1 MVSSRPTSTRTSS
14 RISTTCT
21 ESGPRVEP
29 ATPGVGYIGGN
40 GLRECVTT
48 RTIRARDRPVFGV
61 DVHSG
66 DVRGDDPSYAL
77 VILDPVD
84 ADDPDAPDTD
94 EPMARITRDVVSFR
108 KLCRLIDDR
117 EPLYVATDNAY
128 ELAANK
134 NELVGFLRSLPD
146 GTRLVQVTGA
156 ERPEPLSRVA
166 SRHGVPY
173 GKQSMKE
180 AEASARLAAAN
191 VGFEVTAFTDE
202 TTVKVSRGRS
212 TGKGGWSQ
220 DRYTRRIHG
229 NVRKRTRQVQS
240 KLSEANLEFERDVT
254 EKYGGYANA
263 TFTVSARPEDIPVSN
278 SRAGDVR
285 VEVERE
291 RRDGIEYEPLV
302 KRRDRVI
309 VGIDPGTTTAAAVV
323 GLDGTVHALFS
334 SRTADTADVTAW
346 IIEQGRPIIV
356 AADVE
361 PMPETVEKFR
371 RSFDA
376 AGWRPT
382 TDLPVDEK
390 LHRTRE
396 AGYANDHER
405 DALAAALYAY
415 DDHED
420 QFERIAAKTPPRL
433 DREAVIAGV
442 VADGAS
448 VEAVIDDLTE
458 TDSADGDGDGDADDG
473 DPTEPERT
481 EEEETIRRLREQ
493 VDRLQSHT
501 ESLESDLAERD
512 ERIETLE
519 SKLEDAKREERI
531 EARTRRAVSR
541 LERETERLE
550 RERDEAKERI
560 TELEG
565 KVETLKELWRLD
577 HSNFEHVAADQGLAS
592 VKVVEQFTLDA
603 LETAD
608 DAYGLVA
615 DDVVY
620 LRDASGAGRRT
631 AEQLAETDPRA
642 VIRDGNLS
650 EVADQVLFDHD
661 VPVVP
666 VDSVPVKEVDELA
679 VVDEAELDAAISEWE
694 QQAAQR
700 RKAEKAEHLDKIIS
714 EHRAGRTLPDTEE

>member
-1 MVSSRPTSTRTSS
+1 MFS
-14 RISTTCT
+14 
-21 ESGPRVEP
+21 EP
-29 ATPGVGYIGGN
+29 DSPGLLTGIPHQDHHTGVGYI
-40 GLRECVTT
+40 RVTDVFRHVTT

-84 ADDPDAPDTD
+84 DDDPDAPESD
-94 EPMARITRDVVSFR
+94 EPLARITRDVVSFR

-166 SRHGVPY
+166 SRHGIPY
-173 GKQSMKE
+173 GKDPMKE

-191 VGFEVTAFTDE
+191 VGHEVTAFTDE
-202 TTVKVSRGRS
+202 TRVKVSRGRS

-240 KLSEANLEFERDVT
+240 KLNEANLDFEREVT

-263 TFTVSARPEDIPVSN
+263 TFTVAARPEDIPVSN

-323 GLDGTVHALFS
+323 GLDGTVHELFS
-334 SRTADTADVTAW
+334 SRTADTAGVTEW

-396 AGYANDHER
+396 VGYANDHER

-420 QFERIAAKTPPRL
+420 QFDRIAAKTPPRL

-442 VADGAS
+442 VAGGAS
-448 VEAVIDDLTE
+448 VEAVIEDLSE
-458 TDSADGDGDGDADDG
+458 DDG
-473 DPTEPERT
+473 GDTTPTDEPETDPTEPERT
-481 EEEETIRRLREQ
+481 EEEETIRRLRKR
-493 VDRLQSHT
+493 VDRLESHAS
-501 ESLESDLAERD
+501 SLEDDLDERD
-512 ERIETLE
+512 ARITSLE
-519 SKLEDAKREERI
+519 GKLEEAKREERI

-541 LERETERLE
+541 LKRETDRLE
-550 RERDEAKERI
+550 RERDEAHERV

-603 LETAD
+603 IDAAD
-608 DAYGLVA
+608 EAYGLVA
-615 DDVVY
+615 GDVVY

-631 AEQLAETDPRA
+631 AERLAETEPRA

-666 VDSVPVKEVDELA
+666 VDAVTVREVDELA
-679 VVDEAELDAAISEWE
+679 VAEEAALENALDDWKRRAER
-694 QQAAQR
+694 R
-700 RKAEKAEHLDKIIS
+700 RKAEKAEHLDQIIS
-714 EHRAGRTLPDTEE
+714 EHRAGRTLPETEE

>member
-1 MVSSRPTSTRTSS
+1 MTS
-14 RISTTCT
+14 
-21 ESGPRVEP
+21 
-29 ATPGVGYIGGN
+29 
-40 GLRECVTT
+40 

-61 DVHSG
+61 DVQSG
-66 DVRGDDPSYAL
+66 DVRGDSPSYAL
-77 VILDPVD
+77 VVLDPVD
-84 ADDPDAPDTD
+84 DDDPDAPDVD
-94 EPMARITRDVVSFR
+94 GPLARVTRDVVSLR
-108 KLCRLIDDR
+108 KLRRLIDDR

-128 ELAANK
+128 ELAPDK
-134 NELVGFLRSLPD
+134 NALVGLLRSLPD

-166 SRHGVPY
+166 SRHGIPY
-173 GKQSMKE
+173 GKQPMKE
-180 AEASARLAAAN
+180 AEAAARLAAAN
-191 VGFEVTAFTDE
+191 VGHAVTAFTDE
-202 TTVKVSRGRS
+202 TRVKVARGRS

-240 KLSEANLEFERDVT
+240 KLDETNLTYEREVT
-254 EKYGGYANA
+254 EKYGGFANA
-263 TFTVSARPEDIPVSN
+263 VFTVQARPEDIPVST

-285 VEVERE
+285 VEIERE

-323 GLDGTVHALFS
+323 GLDGTVHARLS
-334 SRTADTADVTAW
+334 SRTADTAAVTEW

-376 AGWRPT
+376 AGWHPT

-396 AGYANDHER
+396 VGYENDHER

-415 DDHED
+415 DAHVD
-420 QFERIAAKTPPRL
+420 QFERISEKTPPRI

-442 VADGAS
+442 VAGEKS
-448 VEAVIDDLTE
+448 VETVVEELRD
-458 TDSADGDGDGDADDG
+458 DGDAEDEDGTDDGG
-473 DPTEPERT
+473 DPTAPERSP
-481 EEEETIRRLREQ
+481 EEETIRRLRDR
-493 VDRLQSHT
+493 VDRL
-501 ESLESDLAERD
+501 ESYTDRLESDLEARD
-512 ERIETLE
+512 ERIDELE
-519 SKLEDAKREERI
+519 SELETAKREERI
-531 EARTRRAVSR
+531 EARTRRIVSR
-541 LERETERLE
+541 VERESDRVK
-550 RERDEAKERI
+550 RERDEAREEVTQLERK
-560 TELEG
+560 L
-565 KVETLKELWRLD
+565 ETLKELWKLD
-577 HSNFEHVAADQGLAS
+577 HSNFTDVADDEGLVS
-592 VKVVEQFTLDA
+592 VKIVEQFTLDA
-603 LETAD
+603 IDAAD

-615 DDVVY
+615 GDVVY

-631 AEQLAETDPRA
+631 AERLASTEPRA

-666 VDSVPVKEVDELA
+666 ADMVSVREVDELA
-679 VVDEAELDAAISEWE
+679 VAAEADVETAVTEWE
-694 QQAAQR
+694 SRAEQR
-700 RKAEKAEHLDKIIS
+700 RREAKAARLDRIIS
-714 EHRAGRTLPDTEE
+714 EHRAGTTLPESEE

>member
-1 MVSSRPTSTRTSS
+1 M
-14 RISTTCT
+14 
-21 ESGPRVEP
+21 
-29 ATPGVGYIGGN
+29 
-40 GLRECVTT
+40 TT

-84 ADDPDAPDTD
+84 DDDPDAPESD
-94 EPMARITRDVVSFR
+94 EPLARITRDVVSFR

-128 ELAANK
+128 ELAADK

-166 SRHGVPY
+166 SRHGIPY
-173 GKQSMKE
+173 GKKPMKE

-191 VGFEVTAFTDE
+191 VGHEVTAFTDE

-240 KLSEANLEFERDVT
+240 KLEESNLEFEREVT

-263 TFTVSARPEDIPVSN
+263 TFAVEARPEDIPVSN

-302 KRRDRVI
+302 QRRDRVI

-323 GLDGTVHALFS
+323 GLDGTVHALYS
-334 SRTADTADVTAW
+334 SRTSDTADVTEW
-346 IIEQGRPIIV
+346 IVEQGRPIIV

-361 PMPETVEKFR
+361 RMPETVEKFR

-376 AGWRPT
+376 AGWQPT

-396 AGYANDHER
+396 VAYENDHER

-415 DDHED
+415 DDHAD

-442 VADGAS
+442 VAGGAS
-448 VEAVIDDLTE
+448 VEAIIDDLSE
-458 TDSADGDGDGDADDG
+458 DDGGGGQGENIDADET

-481 EEEETIRRLREQ
+481 EEEETIRRLRDR
-493 VDRLQSHT
+493 VDRLKSHA
-501 ESLESDLAERD
+501 ESLEDDLDERD
-512 ERIETLE
+512 ERIDELE
-519 SKLEDAKREERI
+519 RELEEAKREERI
-531 EARTRRAVSR
+531 EARSRRVVSR
-541 LERETERLE
+541 LERETDRLE
-550 RERDEAKERI
+550 RERDEARE
-560 TELEG
+560 TVAELEG

-577 HSNFEHVAADQGLAS
+577 HSNFDDVAADQGLVS
-592 VKVVEQFTLDA
+592 VKIVEQFTLDA
-603 LETAD
+603 LDAAD
-608 DAYGLVA
+608 EEYGLVA
-615 DDVVY
+615 GDVVY

-631 AEQLAETDPRA
+631 AERLAETEPRA

-650 EVADQVLFDHD
+650 NVADQVLFDHD
-661 VPVVP
+661 VPIVPADAVP
-666 VDSVPVKEVDELA
+666 VREVDELA
-679 VVDEAELDAAISEWE
+679 VANEEEVEAAIDDWE
-694 QQAAQR
+694 KRAEQR
-700 RKAEKAEHLDKIIS
+700 RKAEKAEHLDRIIS
-714 EHRAGRTLPDTEE
+714 EHRAGRTLPETEE

>member
-1 MVSSRPTSTRTSS
+1 M
-14 RISTTCT
+14 
-21 ESGPRVEP
+21 
-29 ATPGVGYIGGN
+29 GYIRAS
-40 GLRECVTT
+40 GLFCDVTT

-61 DVHSG
+61 DVQSG

-84 ADDPDAPDTD
+84 EDDPDAPDVD
-94 EPMARITRDVVSFR
+94 GPVARVTRDVVSFR

-166 SRHGVPY
+166 SRHGIPY
-173 GKQSMKE
+173 GKKPMKE

-191 VGFEVTAFTDE
+191 VGHEVTAFTDE
-202 TTVKVSRGRS
+202 TRVKVSRGRS

-240 KLSEANLEFERDVT
+240 KLKEANLSFERDVT

-263 TFTVSARPEDIPVSN
+263 TFTVEARPEDIPVSN

-302 KRRDRVI
+302 QRRDRVI

-323 GLDGTVHALFS
+323 GLDGTVHALYS
-334 SRTADTADVTAW
+334 SRTADTAEVTEW

-396 AGYANDHER
+396 AGYDNDHER

-420 QFERIAAKTPPRL
+420 QFDRIAAKVPPRL

-442 VADGAS
+442 VAGGAS
-448 VEAVIDDLTE
+448 VEAVIAELGEEDGGE
-458 TDSADGDGDGDADDG
+458 NGGGAADEDEA
-473 DPTEPERT
+473 DPTEPDRT
-481 EEEETIRRLREQ
+481 EEEETIRRLR
-493 VDRLQSHT
+493 DRVERLESHAD
-501 ESLESDLAERD
+501 SLESDLAERD
-512 ERIETLE
+512 ERIAELE
-519 SKLEDAKREERI
+519 GELEEAKREERI

-541 LERETERLE
+541 LERETDRLE
-550 RERDEAKERI
+550 RERDEAQEAVE
-560 TELEG
+560 ELET

-577 HSNFEHVAADQGLAS
+577 HSNFDDVAADQGLVS

-608 DAYGLVA
+608 EAYGLVA
-615 DDVVY
+615 GDAVY

-631 AEQLAETDPRA
+631 AERLAETEPRA

-650 EVADQVLFDHD
+650 DVADQVLFDHD

-666 VDSVPVKEVDELA
+666 ADAVPVREVDELA
-679 VVDEAELDAAISEWE
+679 VADEAELEAALDDWE
-694 QQAAQR
+694 KRAERR
-700 RKAEKAEHLDKIIS
+700 RKAEKQEHLDRIIS
-714 EHRAGRTLPDTEE
+714 EHRAGRTLPETEE

>member
-1 MVSSRPTSTRTSS
+1 M
-14 RISTTCT
+14 
-21 ESGPRVEP
+21 
-29 ATPGVGYIGGN
+29 
-40 GLRECVTT
+40 TT

-84 ADDPDAPDTD
+84 DDDPDAPDAD
-94 EPMARITRDVVSFR
+94 GPMARVTRDVVSFR

-128 ELAANK
+128 ELAADK
-134 NELVGFLRSLPD
+134 GELVGFLQSLPD

-166 SRHGVPY
+166 SRHGIPY
-173 GKQSMKE
+173 GKEPMKE

-191 VGFEVTAFTDE
+191 VGHEVTAFTDE

-240 KLSEANLEFERDVT
+240 KLKEANLEFERDVT

-263 TFTVSARPEDIPVSN
+263 TFTVEARPEDIPVSN

-302 KRRDRVI
+302 QRRDRVI

-323 GLDGTVHALFS
+323 GLDGTVHALYS
-334 SRTADTADVTAW
+334 SRTADTADVTEW

-396 AGYANDHER
+396 AGYDNDHER

-442 VADGAS
+442 VAGDAS
-448 VEAVIDDLTE
+448 VESVVAELSEDDGN
-458 TDSADGDGDGDADDG
+458 GDGAGEDGADDT
-473 DPTEPERT
+473 DPTAPERT
-481 EEEETIRRLREQ
+481 EEEETIRRLRER
-493 VDRLQSHT
+493 VDRLESHA
-501 ESLESDLAERD
+501 ESLEGDLADRD
-512 ERIETLE
+512 ERIAELE
-519 SKLEDAKREERI
+519 GELEEAKREERI

-541 LERETERLE
+541 LERETDRLE
-550 RERDEAKERI
+550 RERDEARERVAD
-560 TELEG
+560 LEG

-577 HSNFEHVAADQGLAS
+577 HSNFDDVADDRGLVS

-608 DAYGLVA
+608 DEYGLVA
-615 DDVVY
+615 GDVVY

-631 AEQLAETDPRA
+631 AERLAETDPRA
-642 VIRDGNLS
+642 VVRGEGNIS

-661 VPVVP
+661 VPVLPADAVP
-666 VDSVPVKEVDELA
+666 VREVDELA
-679 VVDEAELDAAISEWE
+679 VASEEAVAAAVDDWERRAER
-694 QQAAQR
+694 R
-700 RKAEKAEHLDKIIS
+700 RKTEKQEHLDRIIS
-714 EHRAGRTLPDTEE
+714 EHRAGRTLPETEE

>member
-1 MVSSRPTSTRTSS
+1 M
-14 RISTTCT
+14 
-21 ESGPRVEP
+21 
-29 ATPGVGYIGGN
+29 
-40 GLRECVTT
+40 TT

-66 DVRGDDPSYAL
+66 DVRGDSPSYAL

-84 ADDPDAPDTD
+84 EDDPDAPDVD
-94 EPMARITRDVVSFR
+94 GPMARVTRDVVSFR

-128 ELAANK
+128 ELAADK
-134 NELVGFLRSLPD
+134 GELVNFLRSLPD

-166 SRHGVPY
+166 SRHGIPY
-173 GKQSMKE
+173 GKEPMKE
-180 AEASARLAAAN
+180 AEAAARLAAAN
-191 VGFEVTAFTDE
+191 VGHEVTAFTDE

-229 NVRKRTRQVQS
+229 NVKKRTRQVQS
-240 KLSEANLEFERDVT
+240 KLKEANLSFERDVT

-263 TFTVSARPEDIPVSN
+263 TFTVDARPEDIPVSD

-323 GLDGTVHALFS
+323 GLDGTVHALYS
-334 SRTADTADVTAW
+334 SRTADTADVTEW
-346 IIEQGRPIIV
+346 IVEQGRPIIV

-376 AGWRPT
+376 AGWKPT

-396 AGYANDHER
+396 AGYDNDHER

-420 QFERIAAKTPPRL
+420 QIDRIAAKTPPRL

-442 VADGAS
+442 VAGGSS
-448 VEAVIDDLTE
+448 VEAVIEDLSEDDG
-458 TDSADGDGDGDADDG
+458 SGGGDGGDADG
-473 DPTEPERT
+473 ETDPTEPERT
-481 EEEETIRRLREQ
+481 EEEETIRRLRER
-493 VDRLQSHT
+493 VDRLESHA
-501 ESLESDLAERD
+501 ESLEADLDERD
-512 ERIETLE
+512 DRIEELE
-519 SKLEDAKREERI
+519 SELEEAKREERI
-531 EARTRRAVSR
+531 EARERRAVSR
-541 LERETERLE
+541 LERETDRLE
-550 RERDEAKERI
+550 RERDEAQERV
-560 TELEG
+560 EDLER

-577 HSNFEHVAADQGLAS
+577 HSNFGDVAEGRGLVS
-592 VKVVEQFTLDA
+592 VKIVEQFTLDA
-603 LETAD
+603 LDAAD
-608 DAYGLVA
+608 EAYGLVA
-615 DDVVY
+615 GDVVY
-620 LRDASGAGRRT
+620 LRDPSGAGRRT
-631 AEQLAETDPRA
+631 AERLAETEPRA
-642 VIRDGNLS
+642 VIRGEGNLS
-650 EVADQVLFDHD
+650 DVADAVLFERSI
-661 VPVVP
+661 PVVP
-666 VDSVPVKEVDELA
+666 ADAVPVRKVDELA
-679 VVDEAELDAAISEWE
+679 VASEEALADAVDDWEERAEE
-694 QQAAQR
+694 R
-700 RKAEKAEHLDKIIS
+700 RRDEKAERIDRIIS
-714 EHRAGRTLPDTEE
+714 EHRAGRTLPETEE

>member
-1 MVSSRPTSTRTSS
+1 M
-14 RISTTCT
+14 
-21 ESGPRVEP
+21 
-29 ATPGVGYIGGN
+29 GYIRPS
-40 GLRECVTT
+40 GLRDPVTS

-61 DVHSG
+61 DVQSG
-66 DVRGDDPSYAL
+66 DVRGDAPSYAL
-77 VILDPVD
+77 VVLDPVD
-84 ADDPDAPDTD
+84 DDDPDVPDVD
-94 EPMARITRDVVSFR
+94 GPLARVTRDVVSLR
-108 KLCRLIDDR
+108 KLRRLIDDR

-128 ELAANK
+128 ELAPDK
-134 NELVGFLRSLPD
+134 NALVGFLRSLPD

-166 SRHGVPY
+166 SRHGIPY
-173 GKQSMKE
+173 GKEPMKE
-180 AEASARLAAAN
+180 AEAAARLAAAN
-191 VGFEVTAFTDE
+191 VGHEVTAFTDE
-202 TTVKVSRGRS
+202 TTVKISRGRS

-240 KLSEANLEFERDVT
+240 EFREANLEFDREVT

-263 TFTVSARPEDIPVSN
+263 VFTVEARPEDIPVSN

-323 GLDGTVHALFS
+323 GLDGTVHALYS
-334 SRTADTADVTAW
+334 SRTADTAEVTEW
-346 IIEQGRPIIV
+346 IIEQGRPILV

-376 AGWRPT
+376 AGWQPT

-396 AGYANDHER
+396 AGYGNDHER

-415 DDHED
+415 DAHAD
-420 QFERIAAKTPPRL
+420 QFERITAKTPPRL

-442 VADGAS
+442 VAGGAS
-448 VEAVIDDLTE
+448 VEAVIEELR
-458 TDSADGDGDGDADDG
+458 TDTDGDGNDDG
-473 DPTEPERT
+473 ATPEEDPTEPERT
-481 EEEETIRRLREQ
+481 EEEETIRRLRDR
-493 VDRLQSHT
+493 VDRLESHA
-501 ESLESDLAERD
+501 ESLEDDLDGRD
-512 ERIETLE
+512 ERITELE
-519 SKLEDAKREERI
+519 AELEEAKREERI
-531 EARTRRAVSR
+531 EARSRRIVSR
-541 LERETERLE
+541 LERETDRLE
-550 RERDEAKERI
+550 RERDAARETVEK
-560 TELEG
+560 LEG
-565 KVETLKELWRLD
+565 KVATLKELWRLD
-577 HSNFEHVAADQGLAS
+577 HSNFDDVAADRGLTS

-603 LETAD
+603 IDAAD
-608 DAYGLVA
+608 EAYGLVA
-615 DDVVY
+615 GDVVY

-631 AEQLAETDPRA
+631 AERLAGTDPRA

-650 EVADQVLFDHD
+650 EIADQVLFDHGI
-661 VPVVP
+661 PVVP
-666 VDSVPVKEVDELA
+666 VEDVTVREVDELA
-679 VVDEAELDAAISEWE
+679 VAEEAELEAAIDDWTARAE
-694 QQAAQR
+694 R
-700 RKAEKAEHLDKIIS
+700 RRRDEKAERIDRIIS
-714 EHRAGRTLPDTEE
+714 EHRAGTRLETEE

>member
-1 MVSSRPTSTRTSS
+1 
-14 RISTTCT
+14 
-21 ESGPRVEP
+21 
-29 ATPGVGYIGGN
+29 VGYIGAN
-40 GLRECVTT
+40 GLRETVTT

-84 ADDPDAPDTD
+84 EDDPDAPDAD
-94 EPMARITRDVVSFR
+94 GPMARVTRDVVSFR

-128 ELAANK
+128 ELAADK

-166 SRHGVPY
+166 SRHGIPY
-173 GKQSMKE
+173 GKKPMKE

-191 VGFEVTAFTDE
+191 VGHEVTAFTDE

-229 NVRKRTRQVQS
+229 NVRKRTRRVQS
-240 KLSEANLEFERDVT
+240 ELKEANLDFERDVT

-263 TFTVSARPEDIPVSN
+263 TFTVEARPEDIPVSN

-285 VEVERE
+285 VEVERD

-302 KRRDRVI
+302 ERRDRVI

-323 GLDGTVHALFS
+323 GLDGTVHALYS
-334 SRTADTADVTAW
+334 SRTADTADVTEW

-396 AGYANDHER
+396 ASYDNDHER

-420 QFERIAAKTPPRL
+420 QFERVAAKAPPRL

-442 VADGAS
+442 VAGDAS
-448 VEAVIDDLTE
+448 VESVIAELSEDDG
-458 TDSADGDGDGDADDG
+458 SSDGSGDADADET

-481 EEEETIRRLREQ
+481 EEEETIRRLRQRVE
-493 VDRLQSHT
+493 RLESHA
-501 ESLESDLAERD
+501 ESLEADLAERD
-512 ERIETLE
+512 ERIDELE
-519 SKLEDAKREERI
+519 GELEEAKREERI
-531 EARTRRAVSR
+531 EARSRRAVSR
-541 LERETERLE
+541 LERETDRLE
-550 RERDEAKERI
+550 RERDEARE
-560 TELEG
+560 TVAELEG

-577 HSNFEHVAADQGLAS
+577 HSNFDDVAADRGLVS
-592 VKVVEQFTLDA
+592 VKTVEQFTLDA
-603 LETAD
+603 LEAAD
-608 DAYGLVA
+608 EAYGLVA
-615 DDVVY
+615 GDVVY

-631 AEQLAETDPRA
+631 AERLAEADPRA

-650 EVADQVLFDHD
+650 DVADQVLFDHD

-666 VDSVPVKEVDELA
+666 ADAVPVREVDELA
-679 VVDEAELDAAISEWE
+679 VASEGKLEVAVDDWETRAER
-694 QQAAQR
+694 R
-700 RKAEKAEHLDKIIS
+700 RKAEKQEHLDRIIS
-714 EHRAGRTLPDTEE
+714 EHRAGRTLPETEE

>member
-1 MVSSRPTSTRTSS
+1 
-14 RISTTCT
+14 
-21 ESGPRVEP
+21 
-29 ATPGVGYIGGN
+29 
-40 GLRECVTT
+40 VTT

-61 DVHSG
+61 DVQSG

-84 ADDPDAPDTD
+84 EDDPDAPDVD
-94 EPMARITRDVVSFR
+94 GPVARVTRDVVSFR

-128 ELAANK
+128 ELAADK

-166 SRHGVPY
+166 SRHGIPY
-173 GKQSMKE
+173 GKKPMKE

-191 VGFEVTAFTDE
+191 VGHEVTAFTDE

-240 KLSEANLEFERDVT
+240 ELKEANLDFERDVT

-263 TFTVSARPEDIPVSN
+263 TFTVAARPEEIPVSN

-302 KRRDRVI
+302 QRRDRVI

-323 GLDGTVHALFS
+323 GLDGTVHALYS
-334 SRTADTADVTAW
+334 SRTADTADVTEW

-396 AGYANDHER
+396 ASYDNDHER

-420 QFERIAAKTPPRL
+420 QFDRIGAKVPPRL

-442 VADGAS
+442 VAGGAS
-448 VEAVIDDLTE
+448 VEAVVAELSE
-458 TDSADGDGDGDADDG
+458 DDG
-473 DPTEPERT
+473 AEGGGGEGDEDEADPTEPERT
-481 EEEETIRRLREQ
+481 EEEETIRRLR
-493 VDRLQSHT
+493 DRVERLESHT
-501 ESLESDLAERD
+501 ESLEADLAERD
-512 ERIETLE
+512 ERIEELE
-519 SKLEDAKREERI
+519 GELEEAKREERI
-531 EARTRRAVSR
+531 EARSRRAVSR
-541 LERETERLE
+541 LERETDRLE
-550 RERDEAKERI
+550 RERDEARE
-560 TELEG
+560 TVAELKG

-577 HSNFEHVAADQGLAS
+577 HSNFDDVAADQGLVS
-592 VKVVEQFTLDA
+592 VKTVEQFTLDA
-603 LETAD
+603 LEAAD
-608 DAYGLVA
+608 EAYGLVA
-615 DDVVY
+615 GDVVY

-631 AEQLAETDPRA
+631 AERLAETEPRA

-650 EVADQVLFDHD
+650 DVADQVLFDHD

-666 VDSVPVKEVDELA
+666 ADAVPVREVDELA
-679 VVDEAELDAAISEWE
+679 VAGETELEAAIDDWE
-694 QQAAQR
+694 TRAERR
-700 RKAEKAEHLDKIIS
+700 RKAEKQEHLDRIIS
-714 EHRAGRTLPDTEE
+714 EHRAGRTLPETEE

>member
-1 MVSSRPTSTRTSS
+1 VTS
-14 RISTTCT
+14 
-21 ESGPRVEP
+21 
-29 ATPGVGYIGGN
+29 
-40 GLRECVTT
+40 

-61 DVHSG
+61 DVQSG
-66 DVRGDDPSYAL
+66 DVRGDAPSYAL
-77 VILDPVD
+77 VVLDPVD
-84 ADDPDAPDTD
+84 DDDPDAPDVD
-94 EPMARITRDVVSFR
+94 GPLARVTRDVVSLR
-108 KLCRLIDDR
+108 KLRRLIDDR

-128 ELAANK
+128 ELAPDK
-134 NELVGFLRSLPD
+134 NALVGLLRSLPD

-166 SRHGVPY
+166 SRHGIPY
-173 GKQSMKE
+173 GKQPMKE
-180 AEASARLAAAN
+180 AEAAARLAAAN
-191 VGFEVTAFTDE
+191 VGHAVTAFTDE
-202 TTVKVSRGRS
+202 TRVKVARGRS

-240 KLSEANLEFERDVT
+240 KLDETNLSYEREVT
-254 EKYGGYANA
+254 EKYGGFANA
-263 TFTVSARPEDIPVSN
+263 VFTVQARPEDIPVST

-285 VEVERE
+285 VEIERA

-323 GLDGTVHALFS
+323 GLDGTVHARFS
-334 SRTADTADVTAW
+334 SRTADTAAVTEW

-376 AGWRPT
+376 AGWHPT

-396 AGYANDHER
+396 VGYENDHER

-415 DDHED
+415 DAHLD
-420 QFERIAAKTPPRL
+420 QFERISEKTPPRI

-442 VADGAS
+442 VAGEKS
-448 VEAVIDDLTE
+448 VETVVAELRD
-458 TDSADGDGDGDADDG
+458 DGDAEDEDGNDDEG
-473 DPTEPERT
+473 DPTAPERSP
-481 EEEETIRRLREQ
+481 EEETIRRLRDR
-493 VDRLQSHT
+493 VDRL
-501 ESLESDLAERD
+501 ESYTDR
-512 ERIETLE
+512 LE
-519 SKLEDAKREERI
+519 SKVEARDEQIEELEDELEAAKREERI
-531 EARTRRAVSR
+531 EARTRRIVSR
-541 LERETERLE
+541 VERESDRIA
-550 RERDEAKERI
+550 RERDEARERVD
-560 TELEG
+560 ELER
-565 KVETLKELWRLD
+565 KLETLKELWKLD
-577 HSNFEHVAADQGLAS
+577 HSNFTDVADDEGLVS

-603 LETAD
+603 IDAAA

-615 DDVVY
+615 GDVVY

-631 AEQLAETDPRA
+631 AERLASTEPRA

-666 VDSVPVKEVDELA
+666 ADAVSVREVDELA
-679 VVDEAELDAAISEWE
+679 VAAEADVEAAVAEWE
-694 QQAAQR
+694 SRAEQR
-700 RKAEKAEHLDKIIS
+700 RREAKAARLDRIIS
-714 EHRAGRTLPDTEE
+714 EHRAGTTLPESEE

>member
-1 MVSSRPTSTRTSS
+1 M
-14 RISTTCT
+14 
-21 ESGPRVEP
+21 
-29 ATPGVGYIGGN
+29 GYIRAN
-40 GLRECVTT
+40 GLRELVTT

-84 ADDPDAPDTD
+84 EDDPDAPDAD
-94 EPMARITRDVVSFR
+94 GPMARVTRDVVSFR

-128 ELAANK
+128 ELAADK

-166 SRHGVPY
+166 SRHGIPY
-173 GKQSMKE
+173 GKEPMKE

-191 VGFEVTAFTDE
+191 VGHEVTAFTDE

-240 KLSEANLEFERDVT
+240 ELKDANLDFERDVT

-263 TFTVSARPEDIPVSN
+263 TFTVEARPEDIPVSN

-302 KRRDRVI
+302 QRRDRVI

-323 GLDGTVHALFS
+323 GLDGTVHALYS
-334 SRTADTADVTAW
+334 SRTADTADVTEW
-346 IIEQGRPIIV
+346 IIEQGRPILV

-396 AGYANDHER
+396 ASYQNDHER

-433 DREAVIAGV
+433 DRGAVIAGV
-442 VADGAS
+442 VAGGAS
-448 VEAVIDDLTE
+448 VESVIADLSEDDGN
-458 TDSADGDGDGDADDG
+458 DGGDGEGDADET

-481 EEEETIRRLREQ
+481 EEEETIRRLRER
-493 VDRLQSHT
+493 VERLESHT
-501 ESLESDLAERD
+501 ESLEADLADRD
-512 ERIETLE
+512 ERIAELE
-519 SKLEDAKREERI
+519 GELEEAKREERI
-531 EARTRRAVSR
+531 EARSRRAVSR
-541 LERETERLE
+541 LERETDRLE
-550 RERDEAKERI
+550 RERDEARE
-560 TELEG
+560 TVEDLEG

-577 HSNFEHVAADQGLAS
+577 HSNFDDVAADQGLAS
-592 VKVVEQFTLDA
+592 VKTVEQFTLDA
-603 LETAD
+603 LEAAD
-608 DAYGLVA
+608 EAYGLVA
-615 DDVVY
+615 GDVVY

-631 AEQLAETDPRA
+631 AERLAETEPRA

-650 EVADQVLFDHD
+650 DVADQVLFDHD

-666 VDSVPVKEVDELA
+666 ADAVPVREVDDLA
-679 VVDEAELDAAISEWE
+679 VASERELDAALDDWE
-694 QQAAQR
+694 RGAERR
-700 RKAEKAEHLDKIIS
+700 RKAEKQEHLDRIIS
-714 EHRAGRTLPDTEE
+714 EHRAGRTLPETEE

>member
-1 MVSSRPTSTRTSS
+1 MP
-14 RISTTCT
+14 
-21 ESGPRVEP
+21 
-29 ATPGVGYIGGN
+29 
-40 GLRECVTT
+40 T

-61 DVHSG
+61 DVQSG
-66 DVRGDDPSYAL
+66 DVRGDNPSYAL

-84 ADDPDAPDTD
+84 ADDPDVPDAD
-94 EPMARITRDVVSFR
+94 GPLARVSRDVVSLR
-108 KLCRLIDDR
+108 KLRRLIDDR

-128 ELAANK
+128 ELAPDK
-134 NELVGFLRSLPD
+134 NALVGLLRSLPD

-166 SRHGVPY
+166 SRHGIPY
-173 GKQSMKE
+173 GKKPMKE
-180 AEASARLAAAN
+180 AEAAARLAAAN
-191 VGFEVTAFTDE
+191 VGHEVTAFTDE

-229 NVRKRTRQVQS
+229 NVKKRSRQVET
-240 KLSEANLEFERDVT
+240 KLREANLEYDREVT
-254 EKYGGYANA
+254 EKYGGYSSAV
-263 TFTVSARPEDIPVSN
+263 FTVEARPEEIPLSN

-323 GLDGTVHALFS
+323 GLDGTVHALYS
-334 SRTADTADVTAW
+334 SRTADTAEVTEW
-346 IIEQGRPIIV
+346 IIEQGRPILV

-396 AGYANDHER
+396 AGYENDHER

-415 DDHED
+415 DDHAD
-420 QFERIAAKTPPRL
+420 QFERITEKTPPRM

-442 VADGAS
+442 VAGGAS
-448 VEAVIDDLTE
+448 VEAVIEELRED
-458 TDSADGDGDGDADDG
+458 DGDDDGDADPDE

-481 EEEETIRRLREQ
+481 EEEETIRRLRER
-493 VDRLQSHT
+493 VDRLESHA
-501 ESLESDLAERD
+501 ESLESELDERD
-512 ERIETLE
+512 DRIAELE
-519 SKLEDAKREERI
+519 EALSEAKREERI
-531 EARTRRAVSR
+531 EARTRREVSR

-550 RERDEAKERI
+550 RERDDARETVEALER
-560 TELEG
+560 
-565 KVETLKELWRLD
+565 KVETLKELWKLD
-577 HSNFEHVAADQGLAS
+577 HSNFADVAEGQGLVS

-603 LETAD
+603 LDAAD
-608 DAYGLVA
+608 EAYGLVRG
-615 DDVVY
+615 DVVY

-631 AEQLAETDPRA
+631 AERLAGTEPHA

-650 EVADQVLFDHD
+650 DVADQVLFDHGI
-661 VPVVP
+661 PVVP
-666 VDSVPVKEVDELA
+666 VDAVPVREVDELA
-679 VVDEAELDAAISEWE
+679 VADESALDAAIDDWE
-694 QQAAQR
+694 SRAER
-700 RKAEKAEHLDKIIS
+700 RRRDEKAERLDRIIS
-714 EHRAGRTLPDTEE
+714 EHRAGTRLPQTEE

>member
-1 MVSSRPTSTRTSS
+1 MTS
-14 RISTTCT
+14 
-21 ESGPRVEP
+21 
-29 ATPGVGYIGGN
+29 
-40 GLRECVTT
+40 

-61 DVHSG
+61 DVQSG

-84 ADDPDAPDTD
+84 DDDPDAPDAD
-94 EPMARITRDVVSFR
+94 GPLARITRDVVSLR
-108 KLCRLIDDR
+108 KLRRLIDDR

-128 ELAANK
+128 ELAPDK
-134 NELVGFLRSLPD
+134 NALVGLLRSLPD

-166 SRHGVPY
+166 SRHGIPY
-173 GKQSMKE
+173 GKKPMRE
-180 AEASARLAAAN
+180 AEAAARLAAAN
-191 VGFEVTAFTDE
+191 VGHEVTAFTDE

-240 KLSEANLEFERDVT
+240 KLEGANLEFEREVT

-263 TFTVSARPEDIPVSN
+263 VFTVGARPEEIPVSN

-309 VGIDPGTTTAAAVV
+309 VGIDPGTTTGAAVV
-323 GLDGTVHALFS
+323 GLDGTVHALYS
-334 SRTADTADVTAW
+334 SRTADTAEVTEW
-346 IIEQGRPIIV
+346 IIEQGRPILV

-396 AGYANDHER
+396 ASYGNDHER

-415 DDHED
+415 DAHAD
-420 QFERIAAKTPPRL
+420 QFERITEKTPPRL
-433 DREAVIAGV
+433 DREEVIAGV
-442 VADGAS
+442 VAGGAS
-448 VEAVIDDLTE
+448 VEAVIEELRED
-458 TDSADGDGDGDADDG
+458 ADGDGDEGGSTPEA

-481 EEEETIRRLREQ
+481 EEEETIRRLRDR
-493 VDRLQSHT
+493 VDRLESHAD
-501 ESLESDLAERD
+501 SLEDDLDERD
-512 ERIETLE
+512 DRIAELE
-519 SKLEDAKREERI
+519 AELEEAKREERI
-531 EARTRRAVSR
+531 EARSRRIVSR
-541 LERETERLE
+541 IERETDRLE
-550 RERDEAKERI
+550 RERDEARE
-560 TELEG
+560 TVAELEG

-577 HSNFEHVAADQGLAS
+577 HSNFDDVAADRGLTS

-603 LETAD
+603 IDAAD
-608 DAYGLVA
+608 EAYGLVA
-615 DDVVY
+615 GDVVY

-631 AEQLAETDPRA
+631 AERLAETDPRA

-650 EVADQVLFDHD
+650 EVADGVLFDHD

-666 VDSVPVKEVDELA
+666 ASAVPVREVDELA
-679 VVDEAELDAAISEWE
+679 VAEEGALEAAIDDWE
-694 QQAAQR
+694 ARAER
-700 RKAEKAEHLDKIIS
+700 RRRDERAERLDRIIS
-714 EHRAGRTLPDTEE
+714 EHRAGTRLETEE

>member
-1 MVSSRPTSTRTSS
+1 
-14 RISTTCT
+14 
-21 ESGPRVEP
+21 
-29 ATPGVGYIGGN
+29 VGYIRAS
-40 GLRECVTT
+40 GLFCDVTT

-61 DVHSG
+61 DVQSG

-84 ADDPDAPDTD
+84 EDDPDAPDVD
-94 EPMARITRDVVSFR
+94 GPVARVTRDVVSFR

-166 SRHGVPY
+166 SRHGIPY
-173 GKQSMKE
+173 GKEPMKE

-191 VGFEVTAFTDE
+191 VGHEVTAFTDE
-202 TTVKVSRGRS
+202 TRVKVSRGRS

-240 KLSEANLEFERDVT
+240 KLKEANLSFERDVT

-263 TFTVSARPEDIPVSN
+263 TFTVEARPEDIPVSN

-302 KRRDRVI
+302 QRRDRVI

-323 GLDGTVHALFS
+323 GLDGTVHALYS
-334 SRTADTADVTAW
+334 SRTADTAEVTEW

-376 AGWRPT
+376 AET
-382 TDLPVDEK
+382 

-396 AGYANDHER
+396 AGYDNDHER

-420 QFERIAAKTPPRL
+420 QFDRIGAKVPPRL

-442 VADGAS
+442 VAGGAS
-448 VEAVIDDLTE
+448 VEAVIAELSE
-458 TDSADGDGDGDADDG
+458 EDGAESGGGEGDEDEA

-481 EEEETIRRLREQ
+481 EEEETIRRLRER
-493 VDRLQSHT
+493 VERLESHAD
-501 ESLESDLAERD
+501 SLESDLAERD
-512 ERIETLE
+512 ERIAELE
-519 SKLEDAKREERI
+519 EAKREERI

-541 LERETERLE
+541 LERETDRLE
-550 RERDEAKERI
+550 RERDEARDAVE
-560 TELEG
+560 ELEG

-577 HSNFEHVAADQGLAS
+577 HSNFDDVAADQGLVS

-608 DAYGLVA
+608 EAYGLVA
-615 DDVVY
+615 GDVVY

-631 AEQLAETDPRA
+631 AERLAETEPRA

-650 EVADQVLFDHD
+650 DVADQVLFDHG

-666 VDSVPVKEVDELA
+666 VDAVPVREVDELA
-679 VVDEAELDAAISEWE
+679 VADEGELEAALDDWEKRAER
-694 QQAAQR
+694 R
-700 RKAEKAEHLDKIIS
+700 RKAEKQEHLDRIIS
-714 EHRAGRTLPDTEE
+714 EHRAGRTLPETEE

>member
-1 MVSSRPTSTRTSS
+1 MTS
-14 RISTTCT
+14 
-21 ESGPRVEP
+21 
-29 ATPGVGYIGGN
+29 
-40 GLRECVTT
+40 

-61 DVHSG
+61 DVQSG
-66 DVRGDDPSYAL
+66 DVRGDAPSYAL
-77 VILDPVD
+77 VVLDPVD
-84 ADDPDAPDTD
+84 DDDPDAPDVD
-94 EPMARITRDVVSFR
+94 GPLARVTRDVVSLR
-108 KLCRLIDDR
+108 KLRRLVDDR

-128 ELAANK
+128 ELAPDK
-134 NELVGFLRSLPD
+134 NALVGLLRSLPD
-146 GTRLVQVTGA
+146 GTRLVQVTGV

-166 SRHGVPY
+166 SRHGIPY
-173 GKQSMKE
+173 GKQPMKE
-180 AEASARLAAAN
+180 AEAAARLAAAN
-191 VGFEVTAFTDE
+191 VGHAVTAFTDE
-202 TTVKVSRGRS
+202 TRVKVARGRS

-240 KLSEANLEFERDVT
+240 KLDETNLSYEREVT
-254 EKYGGYANA
+254 EKYGGFANA
-263 TFTVSARPEDIPVSN
+263 VFTVQARPEDIPVST

-285 VEVERE
+285 VEIERA

-323 GLDGTVHALFS
+323 GLDGTVHARFS
-334 SRTADTADVTAW
+334 SRTADTAAVTEW

-376 AGWRPT
+376 AGWHPT

-396 AGYANDHER
+396 VGYENDHER

-415 DDHED
+415 DAHLD
-420 QFERIAAKTPPRL
+420 QFERISEKTPPRI

-442 VADGAS
+442 VAGEKS
-448 VEAVIDDLTE
+448 VETVVAELRD
-458 TDSADGDGDGDADDG
+458 DGDAEDEDGNDDEG
-473 DPTEPERT
+473 DPTAPERSP
-481 EEEETIRRLREQ
+481 EEETIRRLRDR
-493 VDRLQSHT
+493 VDRL
-501 ESLESDLAERD
+501 ESYTDR
-512 ERIETLE
+512 LE
-519 SKLEDAKREERI
+519 SKVEARDEQIEELEDELEAAKREERI
-531 EARTRRAVSR
+531 EARTRRIVSR
-541 LERETERLE
+541 VERESDRIA
-550 RERDEAKERI
+550 RERDEARERVD
-560 TELEG
+560 ELER
-565 KVETLKELWRLD
+565 KLETLKELWKLD
-577 HSNFEHVAADQGLAS
+577 HSNFTDVADDEGLVS

-603 LETAD
+603 IDAAA

-615 DDVVY
+615 GDVVY

-631 AEQLAETDPRA
+631 AERLASAEPRA

-666 VDSVPVKEVDELA
+666 ADAVSVREVDELA
-679 VVDEAELDAAISEWE
+679 VAAEADVEAAVAEWE
-694 QQAAQR
+694 SRAEQR
-700 RKAEKAEHLDKIIS
+700 RREAKAARLDRIIS
-714 EHRAGRTLPDTEE
+714 EHRAGTTLPESEE

>member
-1 MVSSRPTSTRTSS
+1 M
-14 RISTTCT
+14 
-21 ESGPRVEP
+21 
-29 ATPGVGYIGGN
+29 
-40 GLRECVTT
+40 TT

-66 DVRGDDPSYAL
+66 DVRGDSPSYAL

-84 ADDPDAPDTD
+84 EDDPDAPDVD
-94 EPMARITRDVVSFR
+94 GPMARVTRDVVSFR

-128 ELAANK
+128 ELAADK
-134 NELVGFLRSLPD
+134 GELVNFLRSLPD

-166 SRHGVPY
+166 SRHGIPY
-173 GKQSMKE
+173 GKEPMKE
-180 AEASARLAAAN
+180 AEAAARLAAAN
-191 VGFEVTAFTDE
+191 VGHEVTAFTDE

-229 NVRKRTRQVQS
+229 NVKKRTRQVQS
-240 KLSEANLEFERDVT
+240 KLKEANLSFERDVT

-263 TFTVSARPEDIPVSN
+263 TFTVDARPEDIPVSD

-323 GLDGTVHALFS
+323 GLDGTVHALYS
-334 SRTADTADVTAW
+334 SRTADTADVTEW
-346 IIEQGRPIIV
+346 IVEQGRPIIV

-376 AGWRPT
+376 AGWKPT

-396 AGYANDHER
+396 AGYDNDHER

-420 QFERIAAKTPPRL
+420 QIDRIAAKTPPRL

-442 VADGAS
+442 VAGGSS
-448 VEAVIDDLTE
+448 VEAVIEDLSEDDG
-458 TDSADGDGDGDADDG
+458 SGGGDGGDADG
-473 DPTEPERT
+473 ETDPTEPERT
-481 EEEETIRRLREQ
+481 EEEETIRRLRER
-493 VDRLQSHT
+493 VDRLESHA
-501 ESLESDLAERD
+501 ESLEADLDERD
-512 ERIETLE
+512 DRIEELE
-519 SKLEDAKREERI
+519 SELEEAKREERI
-531 EARTRRAVSR
+531 EARERRAVSR
-541 LERETERLE
+541 LERETDRLE
-550 RERDEAKERI
+550 RERDEAQERV
-560 TELEG
+560 EDLER

-577 HSNFEHVAADQGLAS
+577 HSNFGDVAEGRGLVS
-592 VKVVEQFTLDA
+592 VKIVEQFTLDA
-603 LETAD
+603 LDAAD
-608 DAYGLVA
+608 EAYGLVA
-615 DDVVY
+615 GDVVY
-620 LRDASGAGRRT
+620 LRDPSGAGRRT
-631 AEQLAETDPRA
+631 AERLAETEPRA
-642 VIRDGNLS
+642 VIRGEGNLS
-650 EVADQVLFDHD
+650 DVADAVLFERS

-666 VDSVPVKEVDELA
+666 ADAVPVREVDELA
-679 VVDEAELDAAISEWE
+679 VASEEALADAVDDWEERAEE
-694 QQAAQR
+694 R
-700 RKAEKAEHLDKIIS
+700 RRDEKAERIDRIIS
-714 EHRAGRTLPDTEE
+714 EHRAGRTLPETEE

>member
-1 MVSSRPTSTRTSS
+1 MTS
-14 RISTTCT
+14 
-21 ESGPRVEP
+21 
-29 ATPGVGYIGGN
+29 
-40 GLRECVTT
+40 

-61 DVHSG
+61 DVQSG
-66 DVRGDDPSYAL
+66 DVRGDAPSYAL
-77 VILDPVD
+77 VVLDPVD
-84 ADDPDAPDTD
+84 DDDPDAPDVD
-94 EPMARITRDVVSFR
+94 GPLARVTRDVVSLR
-108 KLCRLIDDR
+108 KLRRLIDDR

-128 ELAANK
+128 ELAPDK
-134 NELVGFLRSLPD
+134 NALVGLLRSLPD

-166 SRHGVPY
+166 SRHGIPY
-173 GKQSMKE
+173 GKQPMKE
-180 AEASARLAAAN
+180 AEAAARLAAAN
-191 VGFEVTAFTDE
+191 VGHAVTAFTNE
-202 TTVKVSRGRS
+202 TRVKVARGRS

-240 KLSEANLEFERDVT
+240 KLDETNLTYDREVT
-254 EKYGGYANA
+254 EKYGGFANA
-263 TFTVSARPEDIPVSN
+263 VFTVQARPEDIPVST

-285 VEVERE
+285 VEIERE
-291 RRDGIEYEPLV
+291 RRDGIEYDPLV

-309 VGIDPGTTTAAAVV
+309 VGIDPGTTTAAAVI
-323 GLDGTVHALFS
+323 GLDGTVHARLS
-334 SRTADTADVTAW
+334 SRTADTAAVTEW

-376 AGWRPT
+376 AGWHPT

-396 AGYANDHER
+396 VGYENDHER

-415 DDHED
+415 DAHVN
-420 QFERIAAKTPPRL
+420 QFERISEKTPPRI

-442 VADGAS
+442 VAGEKS
-448 VEAVIDDLTE
+448 VETVVAELRD
-458 TDSADGDGDGDADDG
+458 DGDAEDEETG
-473 DPTEPERT
+473 ETTEDPTAPERSP
-481 EEEETIRRLREQ
+481 EEETIRRLRDR
-493 VDRLQSHT
+493 VDRL
-501 ESLESDLAERD
+501 ESYTDR
-512 ERIETLE
+512 LE
-519 SKLEDAKREERI
+519 SKVEARDEQIDELEDELETAKREERI
-531 EARTRRAVSR
+531 EARTRRIVSR
-541 LERETERLE
+541 VERESERVK
-550 RERDEAKERI
+550 RERDEAREEI
-560 TELEG
+560 TELER
-565 KVETLKELWRLD
+565 KLETLKELWKLD
-577 HSNFEHVAADQGLAS
+577 HSNFTDVADDEGLVS

-603 LETAD
+603 IDAAD

-615 DDVVY
+615 GDVVY

-631 AEQLAETDPRA
+631 AERLASTKPRA

-666 VDSVPVKEVDELA
+666 ADAVSVREVDELA
-679 VVDEAELDAAISEWE
+679 VAAEADVETAVTEWE
-694 QQAAQR
+694 SRAEQR
-700 RKAEKAEHLDKIIS
+700 RREAKAARLDRIIS
-714 EHRAGRTLPDTEE
+714 EHRAGTTLPESEE

>member
-1 MVSSRPTSTRTSS
+1 M
-14 RISTTCT
+14 
-21 ESGPRVEP
+21 
-29 ATPGVGYIGGN
+29 GYIRGN
-40 GLRECVTT
+40 GLRERVTT

-84 ADDPDAPDTD
+84 DDDPDAPDAD
-94 EPMARITRDVVSFR
+94 GPMARVTRDVVSFR

-128 ELAANK
+128 ELAADK

-166 SRHGVPY
+166 SRHGIPY
-173 GKQSMKE
+173 GKEPMKE

-191 VGFEVTAFTDE
+191 VGHEVTAFTDE
-202 TTVKVSRGRS
+202 TQVKVSRGRS

-240 KLSEANLEFERDVT
+240 KLEDANLDFERDVT

-263 TFTVSARPEDIPVSN
+263 TFAVEARPEDIPVSN

-302 KRRDRVI
+302 QRRDRVI

-323 GLDGTVHALFS
+323 GLDGTVHALYS
-334 SRTADTADVTAW
+334 SRTADTADVTEW

-396 AGYANDHER
+396 ASYDNDHER

-415 DDHED
+415 DGHED

-442 VADGAS
+442 VAGDAS
-448 VEAVIDDLTE
+448 VESVIADLSEDDG
-458 TDSADGDGDGDADDG
+458 GDGGGGEPDADET

-481 EEEETIRRLREQ
+481 EEEETIRRLRER
-493 VDRLQSHT
+493 VERLESHA
-501 ESLESDLAERD
+501 ESLEADLDERD
-512 ERIETLE
+512 ERIAELE
-519 SKLEDAKREERI
+519 AQLEESKREERI
-531 EARTRRAVSR
+531 EARSRRAVSR
-541 LERETERLE
+541 LERETDRLE
-550 RERDEAKERI
+550 RERDEARE
-560 TELEG
+560 TVAELEG

-577 HSNFEHVAADQGLAS
+577 HSNFDDVAADQGLVS
-592 VKVVEQFTLDA
+592 VKMVEQFTLDA
-603 LETAD
+603 LDAAD
-608 DAYGLVA
+608 EAYGLVA
-615 DDVVY
+615 GDVVY

-631 AEQLAETDPRA
+631 AERLAETDPRA

-650 EVADQVLFDHD
+650 DVADQVLFDHD

-666 VDSVPVKEVDELA
+666 ADAVPVREVDELA
-679 VVDEAELDAAISEWE
+679 VASEEELEAALEDWE
-694 QQAAQR
+694 R
-700 RKAEKAEHLDKIIS
+700 RAERRQKAEKQEHLDRIIS
-714 EHRAGRTLPDTEE
+714 EHRAGRTLPETEE

>member
-1 MVSSRPTSTRTSS
+1 M
-14 RISTTCT
+14 
-21 ESGPRVEP
+21 
-29 ATPGVGYIGGN
+29 
-40 GLRECVTT
+40 TT

-66 DVRGDDPSYAL
+66 DVRGDSPSYAL

-84 ADDPDAPDTD
+84 ADDPDAPDAD
-94 EPMARITRDVVSFR
+94 GPMARVTRDVVSFR
-108 KLCRLIDDR
+108 KLCRLIDER

-128 ELAANK
+128 ELAADK
-134 NELVGFLRSLPD
+134 GELVGFLRSLPD
-146 GTRLVQVTGA
+146 RTRLVQVTGA

-166 SRHGVPY
+166 SRHGIPY
-173 GKQSMKE
+173 GKQPMKE
-180 AEASARLAAAN
+180 AEASARLAAAD
-191 VGFEVTAFTDE
+191 VGHEVTAFTDE
-202 TTVKVSRGRS
+202 TRVKVSRGRS

-229 NVRKRTRQVQS
+229 NVKKRTRQVQS
-240 KLSEANLEFERDVT
+240 KLKESNLSFEREVT

-263 TFTVSARPEDIPVSN
+263 TFTIEARPEDIPVSN

-323 GLDGTVHALFS
+323 GLDGTVHALYS
-334 SRTADTADVTAW
+334 SRTADTADVTEW
-346 IIEQGRPIIV
+346 IVEQGRPIIV

-396 AGYANDHER
+396 ASYDNDHER
-405 DALAAALYAY
+405 DALAAALYAF

-420 QFERIAAKTPPRL
+420 QFERITTKTPPRL

-442 VADGAS
+442 VAGGSS
-448 VEAVIDDLTE
+448 VEAVVDDLR
-458 TDSADGDGDGDADDG
+458 DDDGDDAGGGDDDET
-473 DPTEPERT
+473 DPTEPDRT
-481 EEEETIRRLREQ
+481 EEEETIRRLRER
-493 VDRLQSHT
+493 VDRLESHA
-501 ESLESDLAERD
+501 ESLEADLDDRDDRIAE
-512 ERIETLE
+512 LE
-519 SKLEDAKREERI
+519 SELEEAKREERI

-541 LERETERLE
+541 LERETDRLE
-550 RERDEAKERI
+550 RERDDARETVADLER
-560 TELEG
+560 

-577 HSNFEHVAADQGLAS
+577 HSNFGDVAEGRGLVS

-603 LETAD
+603 LDATD

-615 DDVVY
+615 GDVVY
-620 LRDASGAGRRT
+620 LRDPSGAGRRT
-631 AEQLAETDPRA
+631 AERLAATEPRA
-642 VIRDGNLS
+642 VIRGTGNLS
-650 EVADQVLFDHD
+650 DVADEVLFDSA

-666 VDSVPVKEVDELA
+666 AADVSVREVDELA
-679 VVDEAELDAAISEWE
+679 VASEAALADAVDEWEERAET
-694 QQAAQR
+694 R
-700 RKAEKAEHLDKIIS
+700 RRDEKAERIDRIIS
-714 EHRAGRTLPDTEE
+714 EHRAGRTLPETGE

>member
-1 MVSSRPTSTRTSS
+1 MTS
-14 RISTTCT
+14 
-21 ESGPRVEP
+21 
-29 ATPGVGYIGGN
+29 
-40 GLRECVTT
+40 

-61 DVHSG
+61 DVQSG
-66 DVRGDDPSYAL
+66 DVRGDSPSYAL
-77 VILDPVD
+77 VVLDPVD
-84 ADDPDAPDTD
+84 DDDPDAPDVD
-94 EPMARITRDVVSFR
+94 GPLARVTRDVVSLR
-108 KLCRLIDDR
+108 KLRRLIDDR

-128 ELAANK
+128 ELAPDK
-134 NELVGFLRSLPD
+134 NALVGLLRSLPD

-166 SRHGVPY
+166 SRHGIPY
-173 GKQSMKE
+173 GKQPMQE
-180 AEASARLAAAN
+180 AEAAARLAAAN
-191 VGFEVTAFTDE
+191 VGHAVTAFTDE
-202 TTVKVSRGRS
+202 TRVKVARGRS

-240 KLSEANLEFERDVT
+240 KLDETNLTYDREVT
-254 EKYGGYANA
+254 EKYGGFANA
-263 TFTVSARPEDIPVSN
+263 VFTVQARPEDIPVST

-285 VEVERE
+285 VEIERE
-291 RRDGIEYEPLV
+291 RRDGIEYDPLV

-309 VGIDPGTTTAAAVV
+309 VGIDPGTTTAAAVI
-323 GLDGTVHALFS
+323 GLDGTVHARLS
-334 SRTADTADVTAW
+334 SRTADTAAVTEW

-376 AGWRPT
+376 AGWHPT

-396 AGYANDHER
+396 VGYENDHER

-415 DDHED
+415 DAHVD
-420 QFERIAAKTPPRL
+420 QFERISEKTPPRI

-442 VADGAS
+442 VAGEKS
-448 VEAVIDDLTE
+448 VETVVAELRD
-458 TDSADGDGDGDADDG
+458 DGDAEDEDGNDDAG
-473 DPTEPERT
+473 DPTAPERSP
-481 EEEETIRRLREQ
+481 EEETIRRLRDR
-493 VDRLQSHT
+493 VDRL
-501 ESLESDLAERD
+501 ESYTDRLESKVEARD
-512 ERIETLE
+512 ERIDE
-519 SKLEDAKREERI
+519 LEDELEAAKREERI
-531 EARTRRAVSR
+531 EARTRRIVSR
-541 LERETERLE
+541 VERESDRIA
-550 RERDEAKERI
+550 RERDEARERVD
-560 TELEG
+560 ELER
-565 KVETLKELWRLD
+565 KLETLKELWKLD
-577 HSNFEHVAADQGLAS
+577 HSNFTDVADDEGLVS

-603 LETAD
+603 IDAAA

-615 DDVVY
+615 GDVVY

-631 AEQLAETDPRA
+631 AERLASTEPRA

-666 VDSVPVKEVDELA
+666 ADAVSVREVDELA
-679 VVDEAELDAAISEWE
+679 VAAEADVEAAVAEWE
-694 QQAAQR
+694 SRAEQR
-700 RKAEKAEHLDKIIS
+700 RREAKAARLDRIIS
-714 EHRAGRTLPDTEE
+714 EHRAGTTLPESEE

>member
-1 MVSSRPTSTRTSS
+1 M
-14 RISTTCT
+14 
-21 ESGPRVEP
+21 
-29 ATPGVGYIGGN
+29 
-40 GLRECVTT
+40 TT

-66 DVRGDDPSYAL
+66 DVRGDSPSYAL
-77 VILDPVD
+77 VVLDPVD
-84 ADDPDAPDTD
+84 EDDPDAPDAD
-94 EPMARITRDVVSFR
+94 GPMARVTRDVVSFR

-128 ELAANK
+128 ELAADK
-134 NELVGFLRSLPD
+134 GELVGFLRSLPD

-166 SRHGVPY
+166 SRHGIPY
-173 GKQSMKE
+173 GKEPMKE
-180 AEASARLAAAN
+180 AEAAARLAAAN
-191 VGFEVTAFTDE
+191 VGHEVTAFTDE

-240 KLSEANLEFERDVT
+240 KLKETNLDFERDVT

-263 TFTVSARPEDIPVSN
+263 TFTVEARPEDIPVSN

-323 GLDGTVHALFS
+323 GLDGTVHALYS
-334 SRTADTADVTAW
+334 SRTGDTAEVTEW
-346 IIEQGRPIIV
+346 IVEQGQPIIV

-376 AGWRPT
+376 AGWQPT

-396 AGYANDHER
+396 ASYANDHER
-405 DALAAALYAY
+405 DALAAALYAF
-415 DDHED
+415 DDHAD

-433 DREAVIAGV
+433 DRGAVVAGV
-442 VADGAS
+442 VAGGSS
-448 VEAVIDDLTE
+448 VESVIEELSEDDGGGGN
-458 TDSADGDGDGDADDG
+458 GDGEDDEET

-481 EEEETIRRLREQ
+481 EEEETIRRLRER
-493 VDRLQSHT
+493 VDRLESHA
-501 ESLESDLAERD
+501 ESLEDDLDERD
-512 ERIETLE
+512 ERIAELE
-519 SKLEDAKREERI
+519 SELEDAKREERI

-541 LERETERLE
+541 LERETDRLE
-550 RERDEAKERI
+550 RERDEAQERVAD
-560 TELEG
+560 LER

-577 HSNFEHVAADQGLAS
+577 HSNFGDVAQGQGLVS

-603 LETAD
+603 LDAAD
-608 DAYGLVA
+608 EAYGLVA
-615 DDVVY
+615 GDVVY

-631 AEQLAETDPRA
+631 AERLAETEPRA
-642 VIRDGNLS
+642 VIRGDGRIS
-650 EVADQVLFDHD
+650 DVADEVLFERA

-666 VDSVPVKEVDELA
+666 ADAVPVREVDELA
-679 VVDEAELDAAISEWE
+679 VASEEDLAAAVDDWEERAEE
-694 QQAAQR
+694 R
-700 RKAEKAEHLDKIIS
+700 RRDEKAERIDRIIS
-714 EHRAGRTLPDTEE
+714 EHRAGRTLPETEE